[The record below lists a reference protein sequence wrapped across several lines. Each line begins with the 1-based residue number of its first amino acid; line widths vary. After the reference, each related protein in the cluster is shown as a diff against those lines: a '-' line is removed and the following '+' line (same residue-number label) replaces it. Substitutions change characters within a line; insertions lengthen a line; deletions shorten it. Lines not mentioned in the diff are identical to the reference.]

1 MNDAGW
7 IQKPIW
13 SPPITWTATPT
24 AQLPA
29 WADARR
35 VCVDVEC
42 RDDDLSELG
51 PGPRRGGYVCGIA
64 FAIEDGPA
72 HYLPIRHEGG
82 GNLDESV
89 VWAYLRAQ
97 AAAFTGEVV
106 FNSAPYDLDYLWQ
119 NRVEFARARF
129 HRDVQV
135 AEPLLDELQ
144 KTYGLDA
151 IAARR
156 GLPGKDESELKA
168 HARAWGAHP
177 KHGLWRL
184 HAGAVGRYAEQDV
197 RLPLQVLRRQER
209 EIDDQDLRG
218 VYDLESKVTLALVR
232 MTRRGL
238 RVDLDELARVE
249 AWAKQRLADCI
260 DQIHHLTGV
269 RIGSLSNAAELYPAL
284 KKRGIAVPTPIHGG
298 TGKATPS
305 ITKLWLQQ
313 QDDDV
318 ARTIIVGREFVK
330 LLGTYVNGWR
340 KHLVGDRIY
349 PSFKQMCSASDD
361 DDEGNDGARFG
372 RIAAKHPNV
381 QAQLKRS
388 KEIKKRW
395 RKVIVA
401 DHGMKLYRADIS
413 KQEPR
418 LTIHYA
424 ELCRLPGAMR
434 AGDAFRA
441 NARQDPYT
449 AMLRLV
455 GWADDRYDDIKE
467 LYLGRCYGMGGG
479 KLAKK
484 LKLPTIQKYS
494 AQFGDYEGA
503 GPDAQHVLDQF
514 DAGVPYVRALQKLCI
529 TSGRAKKYIRT
540 ISGRHVRFELD
551 GDGSIMEEHKGLNK
565 LIQGC
570 LPASTRV
577 LTKTGLRPIGDVE
590 RGEVWTGASWEH
602 FERLDRGPCELA
614 EIELAD
620 GKVLRCDTRHSV
632 LVDLGD
638 RYDFKAFADLREGDL
653 VCQSLAQPLDFGTA
667 RLSVADHYW
676 MGYALGNGCT
686 SKGGGHPNALEVA
699 IGDRKGRY
707 AEGDKAGEAI
717 TYYRSL
723 GFAPRGPRR
732 QGQTRFV
739 TVAIEH
745 RDFRRL
751 YESWGYPWGAK
762 AHGKRVPTAVWT
774 ATLECRRAFLVGLL
788 DADGGVADGCTGAP
802 NLHMCQ
808 RPLLEEVQTLLRSLG
823 VESELR
829 QNPSEPWAFRLDL
842 NGSMAASALGY
853 GRVRRASRPQDALV
867 PAHVAAAFLAR
878 PMSAPR
884 LLTASQQTVVSRLR
898 HGGTTSVYTLRE
910 ICRRSNTP
918 EPLMYVGRRL
928 VAKRP
933 LGVMETTYTLSVDH
947 PSHRYDS
954 EGVISKNSAA
964 DQTKMALVALD
975 EASYPLQL
983 TVHDEFDY
991 SGDDDRKGWEMGE
1004 IVKAQLKLSVPS
1016 VVDMEVGESYG
1027 SMQPLVAA

>member
-1 MNDAGW
+1 MPTRADPKAW
-7 IQKPIW
+7 LQVPTW
-13 SPPITWTATPT
+13 SPPITWTATPVD
-24 AQLPA
+24 QLPS
-29 WADARR
+29 WAEARR

-42 RDDDLSELG
+42 RDEQLTELG

-72 HYLPIRHEGG
+72 YYLPIRHEGG

-156 GLPGKDESELKA
+156 GLPGKDESELRA
-168 HARAWGAHP
+168 HARAWGVDP
-177 KHGLWRL
+177 KRGLWRL

-249 AWAKQRLADCI
+249 KWAQGRLAECI

-269 RIGSLSNAAELYPAL
+269 RIGSLSNARELYPAL
-284 KKRGIAVPTPIHGG
+284 KQHGLAVPLPIHGG

-313 QDDDV
+313 QDNEV
-318 ARTIIVGREFVK
+318 AQIVIVGREFVK

-349 PSFKQMCSASDD
+349 ASFKQLYAASDD
-361 DDEGNDGARFG
+361 DDNDGDGVRGA

-381 QAQLKRS
+381 HASMKRS

-401 DHGMKLYRADIS
+401 DRGMRLYRADIS

-424 ELCRLPGAMR
+424 ELCRLPGAR
-434 AGDAFRA
+434 AAGDAFRA
-441 NARQDPYT
+441 NPKLDPYT
-449 AMLRLV
+449 QMFRLI
-455 GWADDRYDDIKE
+455 GWDDDRYDDIKPI
-467 LYLGRCYGMGGG
+467 YLGKCYGMGGG
-479 KLAKK
+479 KLAKS
-484 LKLPTIQKYS
+484 LKLPTVPKYS
-494 AQFGDYEGA
+494 PQFGDYEGA
-503 GPDAQHVLDQF
+503 GPEAQKLIDQF
-514 DAGVPYVRALQKLCI
+514 DRGVPYVKALARMCAKQAM
-529 TSGRAKKYIRT
+529 AKKYLTVLGGRRIHCKVNEDGT
-540 ISGRHVRFELD
+540 IED
-551 GDGSIMEEHKGLNK
+551 EHKMLNA
-565 LIQGC
+565 LIQ
-570 LPASTRV
+570 
-577 LTKTGLRPIGDVE
+577 
-590 RGEVWTGASWEH
+590 
-602 FERLDRGPCELA
+602 
-614 EIELAD
+614 
-620 GKVLRCDTRHSV
+620 
-632 LVDLGD
+632 
-638 RYDFKAFADLREGDL
+638 
-653 VCQSLAQPLDFGTA
+653 
-667 RLSVADHYW
+667 
-676 MGYALGNGCT
+676 
-686 SKGGGHPNALEVA
+686 
-699 IGDRKGRY
+699 
-707 AEGDKAGEAI
+707 
-717 TYYRSL
+717 
-723 GFAPRGPRR
+723 
-732 QGQTRFV
+732 
-739 TVAIEH
+739 
-745 RDFRRL
+745 
-751 YESWGYPWGAK
+751 
-762 AHGKRVPTAVWT
+762 
-774 ATLECRRAFLVGLL
+774 
-788 DADGGVADGCTGAP
+788 
-802 NLHMCQ
+802 
-808 RPLLEEVQTLLRSLG
+808 
-823 VESELR
+823 
-829 QNPSEPWAFRLDL
+829 
-842 NGSMAASALGY
+842 
-853 GRVRRASRPQDALV
+853 
-867 PAHVAAAFLAR
+867 
-878 PMSAPR
+878 
-884 LLTASQQTVVSRLR
+884 
-898 HGGTTSVYTLRE
+898 
-910 ICRRSNTP
+910 
-918 EPLMYVGRRL
+918 
-928 VAKRP
+928 
-933 LGVMETTYTLSVDH
+933 
-947 PSHRYDS
+947 
-954 EGVISKNSAA
+954 NSAA
-964 DQTKMALVALD
+964 HQTKTALVALD